1 MTTQIAICIAIWLL
15 MLIVL
20 ALDKFDYG
28 AVAIGIA
35 ILLVITGCVDAKTA
49 LSKFSDSNAI
59 IIPTMMIVASAF
71 SKTRAVGSIAGM
83 LSKVSGGNFNRAI
96 RTFMLINLVLGMFV
110 PGAIGRIAIVYPLAV
125 ALCAEHNVSPSKVM
139 FPLAVCMLADQTG
152 IPIGGGA
159 VTYNQYNGYLQAAGY
174 TFGDAFKMT
183 DPFLAKGPVVIIM
196 VLYFMFFSMKFAP
209 DTPPKPITGLDMKKR
224 AAAQM
229 DPKKEIAVYIIFL
242 VVCVGLVTSSKSGIP
257 QWVFTLGG
265 AVAMLMTGALSMQDA
280 TKAIPFSITYLYI
293 GALIMG
299 AALQA
304 SGAGQWVGNIIAGA
318 LGSKPSTIV
327 LYGAFWLLTMVFTQF
342 MNNAATANLFIPI
355 AILTCETIGCSA
367 LGVVLCIQMA
377 SLVAYF
383 TPMAT
388 AIIPIIMGAGG
399 YDSKSLIKQG
409 MVPAILNTVVGVAWV
424 AFMFP
429 AW

>member
-1 MTTQIAICIAIWLL
+1 MTTQMAICIGIWVL
-15 MLIVL
+15 MLVVM

-28 AVAIGIA
+28 AVAIGIGL
-35 ILLVITGCVDAKTA
+35 LLVVTGCIDAPTA
-49 LSKFSDSNAI
+49 LSKFSDANAI
-59 IIPTMMIVASAF
+59 IMPTMMIVATAF
-71 SKTRAVGSIAGM
+71 SKTRAVGSIAGL
-83 LSKVSGGNFNRAI
+83 LSKVSGGNFNRAVQ
-96 RTFMLINLVLGMFV
+96 TFMIINLVLGVFV

-152 IPIGGGA
+152 IPLGSGA
-159 VTYNQYNGYLQAAGY
+159 VVYNRYNGYLQAAGY
-174 TFGDAFKMT
+174 SYGDAFQIM
-183 DPFLAKGPVVIIM
+183 DPFLAKGPVVIVMMI
-196 VLYFMFFSMKFAP
+196 YFLFFSMKFAP
-209 DTPPKPITGLDMKKR
+209 DTPPRPITGLNISKR
-224 AAAQM
+224 ETEQM
-229 DPKKEIAVYIIFL
+229 EHKNEIITYIIFAI
-242 VVCVGLVTSSKSGIP
+242 VCVGLVLSSNIGIP

-265 AVAMLMTGALSMQDA
+265 AVAICMFGVLPMKGIIS
-280 TKAIPFSITYLYI
+280 AIPFSITYLYV

-304 SGAGQWVGNIIAGA
+304 SGAGQWIGNLIAGT
-318 LGSKPSTIV
+318 LGSRPSTVV
-327 LYGAFWLLTMVFTQF
+327 LYAAFWLLTLFFTQF

-355 AILTCETIGCSA
+355 AILTCNTIGCSA
-367 LGVVLCIQMA
+367 LGVVLIIQMA

-399 YDSKSLIKQG
+399 YDNKSLIKQG
-409 MVPAILNTVVGVAWV
+409 LVPAVLNTVVGVSWV